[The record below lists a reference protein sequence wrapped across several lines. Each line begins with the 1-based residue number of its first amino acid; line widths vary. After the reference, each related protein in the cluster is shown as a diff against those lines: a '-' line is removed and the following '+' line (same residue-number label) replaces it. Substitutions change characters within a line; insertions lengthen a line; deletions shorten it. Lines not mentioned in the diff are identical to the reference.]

1 MQLTYPAVLRDDRL
15 EWGADGAPPVP
26 PAGVRVHVTLLD
38 PMPTTP
44 DGRALAAALDAI
56 AATGGPI
63 IPDPAEWER
72 EVRADRPLPGRGE

>member
-1 MQLTYPAVLRDDRL
+1 M
-15 EWGADGAPPVP
+15 
-26 PAGVRVHVTLLD
+26 
-38 PMPTTP
+38 
-44 DGRALAAALDAI
+44 AAALDAI